1 MARFCTACGTQLG
14 DETARFCAKCGA
26 AVAAPPI
33 PSATTTSP
41 GASRSVGSSRND
53 KTLPANSPKPVVAG
67 ILAGLFPFGVG
78 AVYVGQYVR
87 AWTYLAIVVGLSI
100 GRHQSSTLSIIC
112 SLTFSVLWVWQIAD
126 AVRTAKALRSV
137 GGITGTS
144 TIKRAVCVAA
154 LLLTLIAVPNLLN
167 SDAASSQQNSP
178 SSASPDASLTPQQI
192 MCMDKLLT
200 TNDWDNKTPAYY
212 AGLKTCGWK
221 AGQPIQ
227 PPLGSQ

>member
-1 MARFCTACGTQLG
+1 MARFCAACGTPLG

-26 AVAAPPI
+26 AVAAPPT

-53 KTLPANSPKPVVAG
+53 KTLSANGPKPVVAG

-78 AVYVGQYVR
+78 AVYLGQYVR

-112 SLTFSVLWVWQIAD
+112 SLTFFVLWVWPIVD

-154 LLLTLIAVPNLLN
+154 LVLTLIAVPNLLQN
-167 SDAASSQQNSP
+167 GAARSQQNSP
-178 SSASPDASLTPQQI
+178 ATSGSPTQEDIEAHNEAMRKCIAQFREAGYGGDLTST
-192 MCMDKLLT
+192 CEETVDKYLPL
-200 TNDWDNKTPAYY
+200 WR
-212 AGLKTCGWK
+212 K
-221 AGQPIQ
+221 AV
-227 PPLGSQ
+227 SH